1 MMQWRIPI
9 VKDTLTWPRSCQS
22 PRHNPHRD
30 LPRKLTTSHSL
41 IFAPTDV
48 RTISAPTTLPTL
60 KSGLKRFKPAFSKT
74 NQTSGL
80 PSVSQ
85 FRPQANL
92 QQDNSDLRPAFS
104 QTIRPQACLQ

>member
-80 PSVSQ
+80 PSVRQSIRQ
-85 FRPQANL
+85 LTSLWLSNK
-92 QQDNSDLRPAFS
+92 SDV
-104 QTIRPQACLQ
+104 